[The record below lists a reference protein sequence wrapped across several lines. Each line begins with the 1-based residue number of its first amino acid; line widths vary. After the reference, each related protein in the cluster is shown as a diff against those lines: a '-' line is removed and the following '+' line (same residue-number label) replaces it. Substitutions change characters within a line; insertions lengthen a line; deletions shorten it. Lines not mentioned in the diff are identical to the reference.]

1 MPKQL
6 WFGLLIL
13 FVLAVLGRA
22 YLQYQQLTIDGDL
35 AAIVLPAAW
44 YAPVL
49 RDPFGWAALRH
60 HAVYAAPNRFF
71 AHWLLSGYFRAVPLG
86 LQRFTTPIASVYLAI
101 SLFKLGTQALLLYLL
116 ALYAGAPADL
126 RRPAPWLLMAL
137 LVPLFQTAGY
147 NVQMGIIDHA
157 VTYTAFYA
165 LPLALLLLWLLPFY
179 RAAHR
184 GAWAPLPWYRL
195 LLLAAL
201 AVVLALNGPVV
212 QGTVAVLLPGLAGY
226 WWATRRAARPLPWQ
240 PALLLA
246 WLGLLCLYSLYLGR
260 SNAENLAATLALG
273 ERYQRL
279 PLGIFKLLTVKIG
292 LPLLIVAVLVNAR
305 LIRRVA
311 PSPAGRRLLT
321 LLRWLGFFIA
331 LYLLLLPLG
340 GYRSYRPLLL
350 RRDTALPITLGLV
363 IGYGAT
369 TYYLLRQLPA
379 TRLRRWYVVGI
390 GAFSLLFLVTDKLRI
405 KGDNNACEQAALAEL
420 ARAPAGVAHLPTTCP
435 VLTWTPIT
443 DYHESATQAAL
454 LQHWRVTWGLT
465 LYDQPG
471 G

>member
-1 MPKQL
+1 MPKRL

-13 FVLAVLGRA
+13 FVLAALGRA

-35 AAIVLPAAW
+35 AAIVLPADW

-49 RDPFGWAALRH
+49 HDPFGWAVLSRG
-60 HAVYAAPNRFF
+60 AVYAAPNRFF
-71 AHWLLSGYFRAVPLG
+71 AHWLLSSYFRAVPLW

-101 SLFKLGTQALLLYLL
+101 SLFKLATQALLLYLL
-116 ALYAGAPADL
+116 ALYAGATTDL
-126 RRPAPWLLMAL
+126 RRLAPWLLMAL
-137 LVPLFQTAGY
+137 LVPLFQTSGY

-165 LPLALLLLWLLPFY
+165 LPMALLLLWLLPFY
-179 RAAHR
+179 RAAQR

-195 LLLAAL
+195 VLLAAL

-212 QGTVAVLLPGLAGY
+212 QGTVMVLLLVIAGY
-226 WWATRRAARPLPWQ
+226 WWTQRAAAPLPWQ
-240 PALLLA
+240 PALLLG

-260 SNAENLAATLALG
+260 YNAENLAATLSLG

-292 LPLLIVAVLVNAR
+292 LPLLVLAVLVNAR

-311 PSPAGRRLLT
+311 PSPEGQRLLT
-321 LLRWLGFFIA
+321 LLRWLGLFIA

-340 GYRSYRPLLL
+340 GYRNYRPLIL
-350 RRDTALPITLGLV
+350 RRDTALPITLGV
-363 IGYGAT
+363 IIGYGAT

-390 GAFSLLFLVTDKLRI
+390 GALSLLFLATDKLHI

-420 ARAPAGVAHLPTTCP
+420 ARAPAGVAHLPNTC
-435 VLTWTPIT
+435 LMLAWTPIA

-454 LQHWRVTWGLT
+454 LQHWRITWGLT
-465 LYDQPG
+465 LYDQQ
-471 G
+471 